1 MGYPDFSNV
10 SLGVWTVDGN
20 FEVAYSD
27 VGSRKP
33 VIDSINWKFVAA
45 VAIIAMAVSLLSGG
59 LGGIPLGILIIR
71 ALIGGVVFLIFAVG
85 LNLLLNRFFPE
96 IFDVEEE
103 NSGFTGDTDNEAD
116 DVIASP
122 GSRVDIVLPAE
133 QPEVGEPGD
142 TAAESSGETTAA
154 AGNGGEATAVTAN
167 GDIEELEDVDQAQM
181 DNLDRFSGSFSEVDD
196 DIAETVASSTGN
208 DAGGDHDPE
217 EIAQAI
223 HTVIKRDEK
232 G

>member
-1 MGYPDFSNV
+1 MGYPDSSNA

-27 VGSRKP
+27 VGSHKP
-33 VIDSINWKFVAA
+33 VIDNINWKFVAA
-45 VAIIAMAVSLLSGG
+45 VAIIAMAVSMLSGG
-59 LGGIPLGILIIR
+59 LGGIPLGLLITR

-96 IFDVEEE
+96 ILDTEDKISGLTEE
-103 NSGFTGDTDNEAD
+103 TGKEAVD
-116 DVIASP
+116 GIASP

-133 QPEVGEPGD
+133 QPEIGESED
-142 TAAESSGETTAA
+142 TPAERSD
-154 AGNGGEATAVTAN
+154 EATAVTTDD
-167 GDIEELEDVDQAQM
+167 DIEELEDADQAQM
-181 DNLDRFSGSFSEVDD
+181 DNLDRFSGSFSEFDD
-196 DIAETVASSTGN
+196 DIAGTGASSTRS

-217 EIAQAI
+217 ELAQAI